1 MTYPNMDLQSLPAT
15 IELRV
20 GTDLA
25 ERTLQL
31 AYYQLWAGIQ
41 GLKIVD
47 DLGTVPEVVH
57 NAGDDVTFATA
68 LDDLLTDL
76 VAAMVHFDAIW
87 AMVP

>member
-20 GTDLA
+20 GTDPA

-31 AYYQLWAGIQ
+31 SYYQIWAGIQ
-41 GLKIVD
+41 GLKIID

-57 NAGDDVTFATA
+57 NAGDDSAFATA
-68 LDDLLTDL
+68 LDNLLTDL
-76 VAAMVHFDAIW
+76 VAAMVHYDAIW